1 MKMPGLSSLLRRA
14 RSTQSHTLPSAI
26 ASWALVFAAAVLP
39 SKAHGASLY
48 TEDFDDGNAAT
59 RWTTVT
65 SGPVTSSNFAF
76 DYTSELDFAGN
87 PIGVPQA
94 GQTTHTGLRLAA
106 NTGSA
111 PGTGTIAGINAYA
124 NGLNLTTSAVMTF
137 DMYAHFNDTGFGS
150 TNYGTY
156 GFYHSTTTGTFNSLG
171 PVATSGYW
179 FTDASDNGTSTA
191 MRALEG
197 GTQDNTAARYLDSS
211 QNPGA
216 VTSTTYQALFPDLDG
231 AGGFSLAG
239 YVLNRWVN
247 VRLTRDMSTGLVT
260 WEMKKPGDANYTQIY
275 SVTDATQTQNS
286 GTITLGMTDP
296 FASLSG
302 PNTYFLYDNVL
313 VSELVPEPASSAM
326 LGIALGSLLAGRR
339 RRRFGR

>member
-1 MKMPGLSSLLRRA
+1 MPGWALLCAGALLLLSSR
-14 RSTQSHTLPSAI
+14 
-26 ASWALVFAAAVLP
+26 
-39 SKAHGASLY
+39 AHGAIY
-48 TEDFDDGNAAT
+48 AEDFDDGNAAT

-65 SGPVTSSNFAF
+65 SGAVTSSNFAF
-76 DYTSELDFAGN
+76 DYASELDFAGN

-106 NTGSA
+106 NTGSS
-111 PGTGTIAGINAYA
+111 PGTGAVAGINAYA
-124 NGLNLTTSAVMTF
+124 NGLDLTTSVVMTF
-137 DMYAHFNDTGFGS
+137 DMYAHFNDGGFGS
-150 TNYGTY
+150 TNYATF

-171 PVATSGYW
+171 PAATSGYW
-179 FTDASDNGTSTA
+179 FTASSDNGTSTA
-191 MRALEG
+191 MRGLEA
-197 GTQDNTAARYLDSS
+197 GTQDNTASRYLDSS

-231 AGGFSLAG
+231 AGGFSIAG
-239 YVLNRWVN
+239 YTLNRWVN
-247 VRLTRDMSTGLVT
+247 VRLTRDMNTGLVT
-260 WEMKKPGDANYTQIY
+260 WEMKKPSDGSYTTIY

-302 PNTYFLYDNVL
+302 PNTYFLYDNV
-313 VSELVPEPASSAM
+313 VISAVPEPASSAV
-326 LGIALGSLLAGRR
+326 LGIAAGALLAATR

>member
-1 MKMPGLSSLLRRA
+1 MKMPRLSHSLCA
-14 RSTQSHTLPSAI
+14 RITQKHTRPLAI
-26 ASWALVFAAAVLP
+26 ARWASVFAGAVLL
-39 SKAHGASLY
+39 ACEARGAALY

-59 RWTTVT
+59 RWTTAT
-65 SGPVTSSNFAF
+65 SGAVTSSNFAF

-94 GQTTHTGLRLAA
+94 GQTTHTGLKLAA
-106 NTGSA
+106 NTGGT
-111 PGTGTIAGINAYA
+111 PGTGAIAGINAYA

-137 DMYAHFNDTGFGS
+137 DMYAHYNDTGFGS

-156 GFYHSTTTGTFNSLG
+156 GFYHSTTNGTFNSLG
-171 PVATSGYW
+171 PAATSGYW
-179 FTDASDNGTSTA
+179 FTNSSDNGTTTA
-191 MRALEG
+191 MRALEA

-211 QNPGA
+211 QNPAAAG
-216 VTSTTYQALFPDLDG
+216 STTYQSLFPDQDAAG
-231 AGGFSLAG
+231 AFSIAG

-247 VRLTRDMSTGLVT
+247 VRLTRDMSTGLVK

-296 FASLSG
+296 FPSTSG
-302 PNTYFLYDNVL
+302 ANTYFLYDNVM
-313 VSELVPEPASSAM
+313 VSELVPEPASSAV
-326 LGIALGSLLAGRR
+326 LGIAATALLAGRR
-339 RRRFGR
+339 RRPRGL